1 MAVAPP
7 TTRPRELTTS
17 QTVTTPSPWP
27 RRILWIAL
35 GVAVAAIGAM
45 WLRPGWWNSMT
56 VDFSRWFGE
65 FQHWAAVSRTT
76 SPIFVYFL
84 TPIQDAVQAAFD
96 QVVLLLNR
104 MTWLGFVTTAAM
116 IAGLVAG
123 WRMLL
128 LTAVGLFCIGLLGVW
143 EAAVE
148 TIALMT
154 VAVSLAL
161 AIGIPFGIWAG
172 LRPRVERVL
181 RPILDAMQTIPAFSY
196 LLPAFL
202 LFGVGAP
209 AALIATLVFSLPPAI
224 RLTALGIRTVPAT
237 SVEVADSFGTTS
249 KQRLRL
255 VQVPLAKPS
264 IMLGVNQTI
273 MAALSIVV
281 IAAVVSA
288 GGLGQSV
295 LDALQRRDLG
305 GALEAGIAIVL
316 LAIILDRVT
325 TAWSVRSRRRTK
337 PLRIGRWIV
346 SRRFQIA
353 AGIAISLAAVMIGR
367 EVLRQQEFPD
377 AWDTDIVA
385 NIANDV
391 IVWSQTNLQGFT
403 SAVNDFLI
411 LYLLDP
417 LERLLLEEPWWIVAG
432 AFALIAWRVATWR
445 LALSVFACFIGI
457 GLLGTWE
464 FSMITLSQVLVA
476 VAVTVAFAIPLGI
489 VAAKSDAFERIS
501 RPILD
506 AMQTMPAFVY
516 LIPVLLLFGPG
527 RIAGI
532 IASFVYALP
541 VGIRLTNL
549 GIRQVPKEIVE
560 AGVAFGSTARQLL
573 GKVQLPLAKPSI
585 LLGVNQ
591 TIMMVLSVVIIA
603 GLVGGPGL
611 GLEVAQ
617 ALGQGEIGRGVV
629 AGVSILLLAIVL
641 DRITQAMGAA
651 PKTSRGPVGQ
661 LGFGRWP
668 RIRALVPGQSVPAA
682 PGDREEER

>member
-1 MAVAPP
+1 
-7 TTRPRELTTS
+7 
-17 QTVTTPSPWP
+17 
-27 RRILWIAL
+27 
-35 GVAVAAIGAM
+35 
-45 WLRPGWWNSMT
+45 
-56 VDFSRWFGE
+56 
-65 FQHWAAVSRTT
+65 
-76 SPIFVYFL
+76 
-84 TPIQDAVQAAFD
+84 
-96 QVVLLLNR
+96 
-104 MTWLGFVTTAAM
+104 
-116 IAGLVAG
+116 
-123 WRMLL
+123 
-128 LTAVGLFCIGLLGVW
+128 
-143 EAAVE
+143 
-148 TIALMT
+148 
-154 VAVSLAL
+154 
-161 AIGIPFGIWAG
+161 
-172 LRPRVERVL
+172 
-181 RPILDAMQTIPAFSY
+181 
-196 LLPAFL
+196 
-202 LFGVGAP
+202 
-209 AALIATLVFSLPPAI
+209 
-224 RLTALGIRTVPAT
+224 
-237 SVEVADSFGTTS
+237 
-249 KQRLRL
+249 
-255 VQVPLAKPS
+255 
-264 IMLGVNQTI
+264 
-273 MAALSIVV
+273 
-281 IAAVVSA
+281 
-288 GGLGQSV
+288 
-295 LDALQRRDLG
+295 
-305 GALEAGIAIVL
+305 
-316 LAIILDRVT
+316 
-325 TAWSVRSRRRTK
+325 
-337 PLRIGRWIV
+337 
-346 SRRFQIA
+346 
-353 AGIAISLAAVMIGR
+353 MIGR

-377 AWDTDIVA
+377 AWDTDVVA

-432 AFALIAWRVATWR
+432 AFALLAWRVATWR

-489 VAAKSDAFERIS
+489 VAAKSDAFEKIS

-527 RIAGI
+527 RVAGI

-560 AGVAFGSTARQLL
+560 AGWPSGRPRGSSGQGPAS
-573 GKVQLPLAKPSI
+573 LAKPSI

-668 RIRALVPGQSVPAA
+668 RIRALVPGQAAPAA
-682 PGDREEER
+682 PATERRRDEATRHGARGRDLAARTARRGMQRRRGGAGSGWWRWHRPRRPTSRSAATIRSSWR

>member
-1 MAVAPP
+1 
-7 TTRPRELTTS
+7 
-17 QTVTTPSPWP
+17 
-27 RRILWIAL
+27 
-35 GVAVAAIGAM
+35 
-45 WLRPGWWNSMT
+45 
-56 VDFSRWFGE
+56 
-65 FQHWAAVSRTT
+65 VSHA

-84 TPIQDAVQAAFD
+84 TPIQDGVQAAFD

-104 MTWLGFVTTAAM
+104 MTWLGFVTTAAV

-281 IAAVVSA
+281 IAAVGARGSRAIRARCVA
-288 GGLGQSV
+288 
-295 LDALQRRDLG
+295 APRPR

-325 TAWSVRSRRRTK
+325 TAWSERSRRRTT
-337 PLRIGRWIV
+337 PLRIGGWIV
-346 SRRFQIA
+346 SRRFQIV
-353 AGIAISLAAVMIGR
+353 AGVAISLAAVVIGR

-377 AWDTDIVA
+377 AWDTDVVA

-391 IVWSQTNLQGFT
+391 IVWSQTNLQGSRAPSTT
-403 SAVNDFLI
+403 S
-411 LYLLDP
+411 
-417 LERLLLEEPWWIVAG
+417 
-432 AFALIAWRVATWR
+432 
-445 LALSVFACFIGI
+445 
-457 GLLGTWE
+457 
-464 FSMITLSQVLVA
+464 
-476 VAVTVAFAIPLGI
+476 
-489 VAAKSDAFERIS
+489 
-501 RPILD
+501 
-506 AMQTMPAFVY
+506 
-516 LIPVLLLFGPG
+516 
-527 RIAGI
+527 
-532 IASFVYALP
+532 
-541 VGIRLTNL
+541 
-549 GIRQVPKEIVE
+549 
-560 AGVAFGSTARQLL
+560 
-573 GKVQLPLAKPSI
+573 
-585 LLGVNQ
+585 
-591 TIMMVLSVVIIA
+591 
-603 GLVGGPGL
+603 
-611 GLEVAQ
+611 
-617 ALGQGEIGRGVV
+617 
-629 AGVSILLLAIVL
+629 
-641 DRITQAMGAA
+641 
-651 PKTSRGPVGQ
+651 
-661 LGFGRWP
+661 
-668 RIRALVPGQSVPAA
+668 
-682 PGDREEER
+682 

>member
-17 QTVTTPSPWP
+17 QRSQ
-27 RRILWIAL
+27 RRAPGLGGSLWIAL

-96 QVVLLLNR
+96 QVVLLLTR

-128 LTAVGLFCIGLLGVW
+128 LTGVGLFCIGLLGVW

-224 RLTALGIRTVPAT
+224 RLTALGIRAVPAT

-281 IAAVVSA
+281 IAAVVGA

-295 LDALQRRDLG
+295 LDASAASATSGVRWRRGSRSCSSRSSSTASRPRGACAVADARSPCGSAG
-305 GALEAGIAIVL
+305 GSC
-316 LAIILDRVT
+316 RV
-325 TAWSVRSRRRTK
+325 
-337 PLRIGRWIV
+337 V
-346 SRRFQIA
+346 SRSWP
-353 AGIAISLAAVMIGR
+353 GSPISLAAVMIGR

-391 IVWSQTNLQGFT
+391 I
-403 SAVNDFLI
+403 D
-411 LYLLDP
+411 
-417 LERLLLEEPWWIVAG
+417 
-432 AFALIAWRVATWR
+432 
-445 LALSVFACFIGI
+445 
-457 GLLGTWE
+457 
-464 FSMITLSQVLVA
+464 
-476 VAVTVAFAIPLGI
+476 
-489 VAAKSDAFERIS
+489 
-501 RPILD
+501 
-506 AMQTMPAFVY
+506 
-516 LIPVLLLFGPG
+516 
-527 RIAGI
+527 
-532 IASFVYALP
+532 
-541 VGIRLTNL
+541 
-549 GIRQVPKEIVE
+549 
-560 AGVAFGSTARQLL
+560 
-573 GKVQLPLAKPSI
+573 
-585 LLGVNQ
+585 
-591 TIMMVLSVVIIA
+591 
-603 GLVGGPGL
+603 
-611 GLEVAQ
+611 
-617 ALGQGEIGRGVV
+617 
-629 AGVSILLLAIVL
+629 
-641 DRITQAMGAA
+641 
-651 PKTSRGPVGQ
+651 
-661 LGFGRWP
+661 
-668 RIRALVPGQSVPAA
+668 LVPDAPA
-682 PGDREEER
+682 RVHERR